1 MKPKAS
7 AEFWLALF
15 FLLFAAMLVFV
26 WTPLDTGTGI
36 VEKVRRKFVIGDALG
51 PIVAGAI
58 IAIGALPSLGRNR
71 TSNAPIAKTSVC
83 WMLGLFALFAVSLLL
98 MRYAGPIAASF
109 TETGYRP
116 LRATPPWNYVGF
128 LLGGTVMIG
137 GLTGLATRRFLPRD
151 FAIGF
156 VAALTIAL
164 LYDLPFEDL
173 ILPPNGDL

>member
-1 MKPKAS
+1 MCGI
-7 AEFWLALF
+7 LAGPF
-15 FLLFAAMLVFV
+15 FLLFAALLVFV
-26 WTPLDTGTGI
+26 WASLDTGTGI
-36 VEKVRRKFVIGDALG
+36 VEKVRRNFFIGDALG
-51 PIVAGAI
+51 PTVAGSLL
-58 IAIGALPSLGRNR
+58 AIGAMLVMLRPREG
-71 TSNAPIAKTSVC
+71 NALTKANVF
-83 WMLGLFALFAVSLLL
+83 WMLGLLALFAVSLLL

-128 LLGGTVMIG
+128 LIGGTVMIG
-137 GLTGLATRRFLPRD
+137 GLTGLASRRFSLRD

-173 ILPPNGDL
+173 ILPPHGDL

>member
-1 MKPKAS
+1 MKPRAS
-7 AEFWLALF
+7 AEFWLASF
-15 FLLFAAMLVFV
+15 FLAFAVVLIFV
-26 WTPLDTGTGI
+26 WAPLDTGTGI

-51 PIVAGAI
+51 PTVAGALL
-58 IAIGALPSLGRNR
+58 AIGAMLVMLRPRDGKALTKAN
-71 TSNAPIAKTSVC
+71 VF
-83 WMLGLFALFAVSLLL
+83 WMLGLLALFAVSLLL

-137 GLTGLATRRFLPRD
+137 GLTGLASRRFSPRD